1 MEIIKITEN
10 HYGPIA
16 SYKDSAFNGITL
28 TGGALAKR
36 PATYKYK
43 FDFMG
48 DSLTTAFGVLGA
60 KRSLAICIFDMKKIQ
75 NCRHSWATLLSQ
87 RFEADYRIE
96 AISGKG
102 VMRNSL
108 AIFGKKM
115 PDKFTRITDN
125 SPIFSYKY

>member
-1 MEIIKITEN
+1 MDIIKITEN

-28 TGGALAKR
+28 TGGTLTKR
-36 PATYKYK
+36 QATYKYK

-75 NCRHSWATLLSQ
+75 NCRHSWATMLSQ
-87 RFEADYRIE
+87 HFEADYRI
-96 AISGKG
+96 
-102 VMRNSL
+102 
-108 AIFGKKM
+108 
-115 PDKFTRITDN
+115 
-125 SPIFSYKY
+125 